1 VQDAPRG
8 ALPPGEVALMLDLNG
23 RLHQQL
29 VVFWD
34 DGIVVVL
41 V

>member
-1 VQDAPRG
+1 
-8 ALPPGEVALMLDLNG
+8 MLDLNG
-23 RLHQQL
+23 RLHQLL

-41 V
+41 A